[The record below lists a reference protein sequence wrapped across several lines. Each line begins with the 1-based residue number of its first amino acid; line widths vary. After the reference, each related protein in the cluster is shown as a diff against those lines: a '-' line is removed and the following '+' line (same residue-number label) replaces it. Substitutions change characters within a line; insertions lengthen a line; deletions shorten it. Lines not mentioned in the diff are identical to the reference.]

1 MDSEQTEFESRHLP
15 RNDEDRNPEVLV
27 EQFSAMQLNPEQNH
41 FYGKSRW
48 VFFLFV
54 FFDLQYPHLN
64 HRERRGMQTDS
75 LKTIL

>member
-41 FYGKSRW
+41 FYGKSRF
-48 VFFLFV
+48 VLFLFV
-54 FFDLQYPHLN
+54 FLISNLP
-64 HRERRGMQTDS
+64 T
-75 LKTIL
+75 